1 MMFEKI
7 LECNNPEEVMEMF
20 DYNMEWLA
28 AWAFAMA
35 HESKHLIGELNDMT
49 SIVVEKEHH
58 FPTDAVAIFISQQF
72 VD

>member
-1 MMFEKI
+1 MIFEKI

-35 HESKHLIGELNDMT
+35 HESESLVNELNELT
-49 SIVVEKEHH
+49 SQIVENESC
-58 FPTDAVAIFISQQF
+58 FSTDVIALFISQQMF
-72 VD
+72 D

>member
-1 MMFEKI
+1 MFEKI
-7 LECNNPEEVMEMF
+7 LECESPKEVMEMF

-28 AWAFAMA
+28 IWALAMA
-35 HESKHLIGELNDMT
+35 NVNEHLIGELNEMT
-49 SIVVEKEHH
+49 SRVVEKEHH